1 MNAIILAAEGAA
13 LMKSRILPSCLQPVM
28 GGTNMLDQQT
38 RLLNIFGI
46 PSNQIYVVIGSTG
59 SWSLKQARNEL
70 DHYPQLNIVTNSSND
85 KTASEYSFYAAFD
98 KCKDSKDLVVVN
110 SDAIFDIRQLERLCT
125 NKQSS
130 SVLTKKPTSV
140 NERGIKLK
148 ISESNKLTLCK
159 TEEETVFPWLLFA
172 GVLFIAKSDLARLS
186 HTLPVLDTDG
196 LIYSLDESLGIH
208 TFENVDYNSMEIT
221 LKAGLSSIDL
231 RGGSFASLERKH
243 LVRKEARGNG
253 FEKLT
258 DEIDWLLSLPPN
270 LSQLFPQVVNTER
283 TGDSAWFEMPWYDAP
298 CLRKNILTG
307 IYSPESTWILMKQVL
322 EFMFSEVY
330 INIYEKKVNGVEW
343 LFLKHIIRV
352 RDRISQIYNA
362 NSVMRD
368 LISSPKLSID
378 GDIYMNV
385 PECLLIIANRIDF
398 LKNLSPKSLRM
409 IHGDFHFQNILVQ
422 YSGNT
427 HGFLLADPRGE
438 LLGSDLYYDM
448 GKLWHSFNGKYD
460 LIHTDLCIVNQV
472 NHFGSIRNFNLDY
485 TNKQMLDTYSHIK
498 GMASSVLEEY
508 DEISND
514 EYWYFKT
521 LFAEAMHF
529 CSVSAFHLRS
539 DGIENRAKCL
549 YLRGVQLI
557 NQFISLTKLSNY
569 NEDISLIKVHNLDE
583 WAEELGHPS
592 APK

>member
-231 RGGSFASLERKH
+231 RGGSFASLDRKH

-322 EFMFSEVY
+322 DFMFSEV
-330 INIYEKKVNGVEW
+330 W
-343 LFLKHIIRV
+343 
-352 RDRISQIYNA
+352 
-362 NSVMRD
+362 
-368 LISSPKLSID
+368 
-378 GDIYMNV
+378 
-385 PECLLIIANRIDF
+385 
-398 LKNLSPKSLRM
+398 
-409 IHGDFHFQNILVQ
+409 
-422 YSGNT
+422 
-427 HGFLLADPRGE
+427 
-438 LLGSDLYYDM
+438 
-448 GKLWHSFNGKYD
+448 
-460 LIHTDLCIVNQV
+460 
-472 NHFGSIRNFNLDY
+472 
-485 TNKQMLDTYSHIK
+485 
-498 GMASSVLEEY
+498 
-508 DEISND
+508 
-514 EYWYFKT
+514 
-521 LFAEAMHF
+521 
-529 CSVSAFHLRS
+529 
-539 DGIENRAKCL
+539 
-549 YLRGVQLI
+549 
-557 NQFISLTKLSNY
+557 
-569 NEDISLIKVHNLDE
+569 
-583 WAEELGHPS
+583 
-592 APK
+592 